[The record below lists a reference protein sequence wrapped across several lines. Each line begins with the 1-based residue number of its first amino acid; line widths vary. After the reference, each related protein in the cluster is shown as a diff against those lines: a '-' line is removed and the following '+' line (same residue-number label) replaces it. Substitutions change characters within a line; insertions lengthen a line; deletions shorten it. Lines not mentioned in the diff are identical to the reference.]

1 MEWHTLFLTQGQ
13 EMNNVDNKGG
23 LMPRKDA
30 LEKFNDLERLCKI
43 VQFLEEKK
51 KMAIKTD

>member
-1 MEWHTLFLTQGQ
+1 
-13 EMNNVDNKGG
+13 MNNVDNKGG

-51 KMAIKTD
+51 KMAIKTDQREKILIEYEK